1 MKALSLLVAILF
13 LSALFPVTTAT
24 EEESRTYPNDWTHRP
39 LVEHFGSL
47 SAVYD
52 MAYAAP
58 AINQLVGDSE
68 NDTSNP
74 YNIISFHQT
83 NGGNGDDPFHTE
95 DSKSRMRDHY
105 GQNGVPNVQF
115 DGNYRYVGG
124 GGESNYQDYVEAIE
138 DSGPREGEGNDEP
151 FKIVD
156 LDIYSEF
163 SASDGIGQFEITV
176 DIHYRG
182 QTGGDG
188 GIPTEPGDDD
198 DEYLE
203 GELYVFMVE
212 DSVPAYSSYLDAIW
226 NNRMVFREYAID
238 DEEFTLA
245 EGGYATFS
253 TVWEL
258 PTTQIDGDGVSG
270 DIKIPINPGR
280 MIPIAAVFDRDDTDS
295 GNDQDTMGD
304 DTYPTPRAI
313 QSATPQSTAYD
324 NSLEVS
330 SVSSIQIN
338 INYEDRVGIGVTFSD
353 NIAISS
359 AYVIYNF
366 DDGELSFASMSLDNN
381 NQNGNVFVDIEGE
394 LLSYRIVSFNQN
406 QVFGASM
413 VQSYLVQYMGY
424 SFSSAPIITYLEA
437 KKTETHTY
445 KTYGDYGDVITYYKN
460 GIKEYEGNP
469 VTPVVHRAMAW
480 VEVIDDINGTENKI
494 YYIPEIDTYF
504 YDKIELAEIGL
515 GEGASLQYLQNSGYI
530 TKGDNNTTHPHPDQL
545 THYDITGSRVQPVD
559 PSWIVATHNMCNSTE
574 INFTVVNN
582 GNFQDTVKVRI
593 SNLQDLEDAG
603 FVLTLPALQYQIDS
617 GSEQLI
623 RVIVNSTGVVDTEKD
638 YLLTLNVSTTLE
650 GWDVSAENTA
660 MMKFVECQGDK
671 EEDRNE
677 TVDNDDSQKDKDN
690 LTISDKDEPYEG
702 DDAGECSDEADND
715 RNGLFDCDDEGCAG
729 SPACK
734 VTDSEDES
742 SLPSVSM
749 IPVLISIGL
758 IARYRR

>member
-1 MKALSLLVAILF
+1 MHMSQWKSFLVVALF
-13 LSALFPVTTAT
+13 LVGSGLSGVADAD
-24 EEESRTYPNDWTHRP
+24 EESRTYPNDWTHRP

-366 DDGELSFASMSLDNN
+366 DDLLINGEYKKPQYEGRGVMPAFVIRPLVPKKPQEWKSQDPIAIFFDVLYYRLVDLNLSHR
-381 NQNGNVFVDIEGE
+381 VDW
-394 LLSYRIVSFNQN
+394 QN
-406 QVFGASM
+406 QHLPTDQHIHHLCSFIESM
-413 VQSYLVQYMGY
+413 AQ
-424 SFSSAPIITYLEA
+424 
-437 KKTETHTY
+437 
-445 KTYGDYGDVITYYKN
+445 
-460 GIKEYEGNP
+460 
-469 VTPVVHRAMAW
+469 
-480 VEVIDDINGTENKI
+480 
-494 YYIPEIDTYF
+494 
-504 YDKIELAEIGL
+504 
-515 GEGASLQYLQNSGYI
+515 
-530 TKGDNNTTHPHPDQL
+530 
-545 THYDITGSRVQPVD
+545 
-559 PSWIVATHNMCNSTE
+559 
-574 INFTVVNN
+574 
-582 GNFQDTVKVRI
+582 
-593 SNLQDLEDAG
+593 
-603 FVLTLPALQYQIDS
+603 
-617 GSEQLI
+617 
-623 RVIVNSTGVVDTEKD
+623 
-638 YLLTLNVSTTLE
+638 
-650 GWDVSAENTA
+650 
-660 MMKFVECQGDK
+660 QG
-671 EEDRNE
+671 
-677 TVDNDDSQKDKDN
+677 
-690 LTISDKDEPYEG
+690 P
-702 DDAGECSDEADND
+702 
-715 RNGLFDCDDEGCAG
+715 
-729 SPACK
+729 P
-734 VTDSEDES
+734 S
-742 SLPSVSM
+742 SLPIW
-749 IPVLISIGL
+749 IPKTDMNKLNHPCISGAYLFGAAWRLIDM
-758 IARYRR
+758 ARTYR